1 MLDVLLATDVKR
13 QDAQA
18 EARGVPVEQLMENAG
33 FAVARAARALLGGCY
48 GRRVVVVCGKGNNGG
63 DGLVA
68 ARVLHR
74 WGAHATA
81 VLLWDDLSGLP
92 GEQRARFRGPVR
104 PAADLARALRDAD
117 LVIDAIFG
125 VGLTRAPEGPA
136 AAAIQAVND
145 SDAPIL
151 AVDVPSG
158 IDADTGAIPGLAV
171 EADAT
176 VTFGGQK
183 PGLLFMPGAAY
194 AGHVEVADIGLP
206 PGLEATARALA
217 AADVRE
223 QLPVRALGTN
233 KRRVGTLLVVAGS
246 RAMPGAAGLVCGA
259 AIHAGAGLTTLLA
272 PEDVCRVVLAR
283 IPEMTTI
290 PAPESA
296 EGTLDPKA
304 LDLLRPRLGEF
315 HAIALG
321 PGLTTHPATVEAVRA
336 LLAETDLPVVAD
348 ADGLNA
354 YAGAVD
360 ELASRRGTTIVT
372 PHAGELS
379 RLLDR
384 SAGELEADRLGTAR
398 AAAERLNAI
407 VVFKG
412 QGTVIASPDGE
423 LLVNMTGSE
432 ALAQGGTGD
441 VLTGLLGSLAAQR
454 RERVD
459 GALVAAG
466 VWVHGR
472 AGDRISARAWP
483 HPANASTLLYEIG
496 PTVRGVMTGA

>member
-1 MLDVLLATDVKR
+1 MRDVLLAADVKR
-13 QDAQA
+13 QDAEA
-18 EARGVPVEQLMENAG
+18 EARGIPVSKLMDDAG

-48 GRRVVVVCGKGNNGG
+48 GRRIAVVCGKGNNGG

-68 ARVLHR
+68 ARVLRR
-74 WGAHATA
+74 WGARADV
-81 VLLWDDLSGLP
+81 VLLWPDLDGLPREQLARLGGPTTDLS
-92 GEQRARFRGPVR
+92 
-104 PAADLARALRDAD
+104 RALASAD

-125 VGLTRAPEGPA
+125 VGLTRAPEGA
-136 AAAIQAVND
+136 VATAIEAMNA
-145 SDAPIL
+145 SGAPIL

-158 IDADTGAIPGLAV
+158 VDADTGALLGPAV
-171 EADAT
+171 EADVT
-176 VTFGGQK
+176 VTFGGHK
-183 PGLLFMPGAAY
+183 PGLLFMPGAAH
-194 AGHVEVADIGLP
+194 AGVVEVADIGLP
-206 PGLEATARALA
+206 DGLDATARALE

-246 RAMPGAAGLVCGA
+246 RAMPGAAGLTCGA

-272 PEDVCRVVLAR
+272 PEDVCRVALGKIA
-283 IPEMTTI
+283 EMTSI

-296 EGTLDPKA
+296 EGTLDAKA

-321 PGLTTHPATVEAVRA
+321 PGLSTHPATVEAVRA
-336 LLAETDLPVVAD
+336 LLAETELPVVLD

-354 YAGAVD
+354 YVGAID
-360 ELASRRGTTIVT
+360 ELAARRGPTIVT

-384 SAGELEADRLGTAR
+384 PSDELEADRLGAAR
-398 AAAERLNAI
+398 AAAEQLDAM

-412 QGTVIASPDGE
+412 QGTVVAGPDGSVF
-423 LLVNMTGSE
+423 VNTTGSE

-441 VLTGLLGSLAAQR
+441 VLTGLLGSLLAQR
-454 RERVD
+454 REVTP
-459 GALVAAG
+459 ALVAAG

-483 HPANASTLLYEIG
+483 HPATPSMLIYELG
-496 PTVRGVMTGA
+496 PTMREVMTGG